1 MRILLVLG
9 SLILGSVAGV
19 YLFSA
24 IWQNTAPES
33 TMAIAVGG
41 GTPVVFGVLTYL
53 WSRTTD
59 GDGPSL
65 GRARTWLA
73 ILGIALAS
81 AGLFVLLIVAA
92 AVVAQRG

>member
-9 SLILGSVAGV
+9 SLILRSVAGV

-53 WSRTTD
+53 GSRTTD
-59 GDGPSL
+59 GDRPSL
-65 GRARTWLA
+65 CNVRTWFA
-73 ILGIALAS
+73 ILGIASAS
-81 AGLFVLLIVAA
+81 AGLFVLSIVAV

>member
-1 MRILLVLG
+1 MRILLVLS

-53 WSRTTD
+53 GLRTTD
-59 GDGPSL
+59 GGRPSL
-65 GRARTWLA
+65 SNVRTWFA
-73 ILGIALAS
+73 ILGIASAS
-81 AGLFVLLIVAA
+81 VGLFVLLIVAA
-92 AVVAQRG
+92 AVGAQRG

>member
-1 MRILLVLG
+1 MRILLVLS
-9 SLILGSVAGV
+9 SLTLGSVAGV

-24 IWQNTAPES
+24 IWQSTAPES
-33 TMAIAVGG
+33 AMAIAVGG

-59 GDGPSL
+59 GDRPSL
-65 GRARTWLA
+65 SSARTWFA
-73 ILGIALAS
+73 IVGIASAS